1 MSNDKG
7 YRCFGCNLTNFLACV
22 VMITL
27 CLWACLVG
35 PTSSVKVA
43 FLAKAEASWHCKA
56 MQKERNVMH
65 LKSLCIFP
73 SFSRFSHPLSN
84 LNKN

>member
-1 MSNDKG
+1 MSNDNG
-7 YRCFGCNLTNFLACV
+7 YNFFCCNLTNFLACV

-65 LKSLCIFP
+65 LNSLCIFP